1 MSPGKSN
8 PSREILNLID
18 EMEFEMYELQNI
30 LLLTTYTKHIMRLL

>member
-18 EMEFEMYELQNI
+18 ETGFELYELQNI
-30 LLLTTYTKHIMRLL
+30 LLLTTQIQHIIQLL